1 MFKLKTLFLLSF
13 VGYLM
18 FGNSTF
24 LHASEIR
31 KKYGKDGRLLWEYN
45 SRDLGFKL
53 YEYKP
58 IGDKFYLDAVRIC
71 RDLNGDGRLEK
82 QKDVCF
88 SLMKFQ
94 MGPEVF
100 TPRGPRPLLLY
111 IVNDPAIIEV
121 KKKDELEI
129 IQSQDPDTQKERI
142 IEHLKF
148 IKNHHSFKN
157 ELEESLQKID
167 GLPKSENPKLTDAD
181 FQSIRKVLRTALL
194 DTTKKIEL
202 LKKEYSHVEFSIQ
215 SKDDFFLL
223 GRKGQGVILKNT
235 WSGITHV
242 DEVRFD
248 PWTGKQRSI
257 TMYRRGTP
265 ETYFEIDD
273 SGGKIAYASYICD
286 KLGNLMSV
294 EILGADGNVN
304 QKFDLNTLNQPFN
317 FMVKGTSGNWIPW
330 PKQLKWPIM
339 EEKLMAILSQETDSI
354 RPYR

>member
-1 MFKLKTLFLLSF
+1 MFKLKILLLLSF
-13 VGYLM
+13 VGNLV

-24 LHASEIR
+24 LHASEIT

-45 SRDLGFKL
+45 SRDLEFKL

-58 IGDKFYLDAVRIC
+58 IGNKFSLDAVRIC

-82 QKDVCF
+82 EKDVCF

-94 MGPEVF
+94 MGSEVL

-129 IQSQDPDTQKERI
+129 IQSQDPDTQKGRI

-181 FQSIRKVLRTALL
+181 FRSIRKVLQTALVNI
-194 DTTKKIEL
+194 TKKIEL
-202 LKKEYSHVEFSIQ
+202 LGKEYSNIEFSIQ
-215 SKDDFFLL
+215 SRDDFFLL
-223 GRKGQGVILKNT
+223 GRKGRCVILKNT
-235 WSGITHV
+235 WKGSMRV
-242 DEVRFD
+242 DESRFD

-257 TMYRRGTP
+257 KTFRQGVP

-273 SGGKIAYASYICD
+273 SGERIAYANYICD
-286 KLGNLMSV
+286 KMGNLMSV
-294 EILGADGNVN
+294 EILGADGNVS
-304 QKFDLNTLNQPFN
+304 QRFDLNTLNQPFN